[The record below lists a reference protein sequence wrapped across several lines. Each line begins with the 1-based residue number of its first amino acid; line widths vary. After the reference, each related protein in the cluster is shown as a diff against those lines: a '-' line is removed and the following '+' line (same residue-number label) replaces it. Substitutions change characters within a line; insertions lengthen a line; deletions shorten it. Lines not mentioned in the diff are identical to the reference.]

1 MAEDVEALAREGD
14 LGLDDYRALAGG
26 LGLGDLP
33 KADVRDVV
41 RGCGLVFGEVLGEL
55 SRVTDRKE
63 QELLP
68 VLGRALAVGGA
79 VMESSCHAP

>member
-1 MAEDVEALAREGD
+1 MAEDVEALASEGD
-14 LGLDDYRALAGG
+14 LRLDDYRALAGR

-33 KADVRDVV
+33 EADVRDVV
-41 RGCGLVFGEVLGEL
+41 RGCRLVFGEVLGEL
-55 SRVTDRKE
+55 SGVADRKE

-79 VMESSCHAP
+79 AMESSCHSP